1 MDSAPVANDDDRN
14 ADIDSADPS
23 ASPDLY
29 AAIDLGTNNCRMLIA
44 RPGATGI
51 RVVESFSRIVRLG
64 EGLAGTGRLSEA
76 AMGRTLDALAICA
89 ERIARRP
96 EIRRV
101 RCVATEACR
110 RAVNGPE
117 FVDRVRRRT
126 GLELE
131 AIAAHEEAALAL
143 HGCAP
148 LLDRHH
154 PRALVFDIGGGSTE
168 LLWAEIPRRGEPRI
182 LNAISLPHGVVTLS
196 ENYRCDPVPVA
207 EYRQMIS
214 RVEGDLLRFDRDH
227 GISEE
232 VARKRVQMLG
242 TSGTVTT
249 LGAVHLKLNRYRR
262 SRVDGLI
269 IDFENLEAARACL
282 CRMTCEE
289 RSAIPCIG
297 ESRADLVVAG
307 CAILDAMCRR
317 WPVGRLRIA
326 DRGLREGMLLG
337 LMAAD
342 GHRCDRSPRRG
353 ARPPRAER
361 TPTATA
367 TAGA

>member
-1 MDSAPVANDDDRN
+1 MDSAPTASDETPTVG
-14 ADIDSADPS
+14 IDPATMPS
-23 ASPDLY
+23 PPDLY

-44 RPGATGI
+44 RPCATGI
-51 RVVESFSRIVRLG
+51 RVIESFSRIVRLG
-64 EGLAGTGRLSEA
+64 EGLTQTRRLSEA
-76 AMGRTLDALAICA
+76 AMERTIEALAVCA
-89 ERIARRP
+89 DRIARRP
-96 EIRRV
+96 DIRRL

-110 RAVNGPE
+110 RAENGPE
-117 FVDRVRRRT
+117 FVARARART
-126 GLELE
+126 GLALE
-131 AIAAHEEAALAL
+131 PIAAREEAALAL
-143 HGCAP
+143 HGCVP

-168 LLWAEIPRRGEPRI
+168 LLWADVPRRGEPRI
-182 LNAISLPHGVVTLS
+182 IDAISLPYGVVTLS
-196 ENYRCDPVPVA
+196 ENYSRDPVPLA
-207 EYRQMIS
+207 DYRQMIS
-214 RVEGDLLRFDRDH
+214 RVEGGLLRFDRDH
-227 GISEE
+227 GISEA
-232 VARKRVQMLG
+232 VARGRVQMLG

-262 SRVDGLI
+262 SRVDGLT
-269 IDFENLEAARACL
+269 IDFDSLDAARECL
-282 CRMTCEE
+282 CRMTCRE

-337 LMAAD
+337 LMEAD
-342 GHRCDRSPRRG
+342 GHRCDRHPRRASRHG
-353 ARPPRAER
+353 RADRPRVEP
-361 TPTATA
+361 A